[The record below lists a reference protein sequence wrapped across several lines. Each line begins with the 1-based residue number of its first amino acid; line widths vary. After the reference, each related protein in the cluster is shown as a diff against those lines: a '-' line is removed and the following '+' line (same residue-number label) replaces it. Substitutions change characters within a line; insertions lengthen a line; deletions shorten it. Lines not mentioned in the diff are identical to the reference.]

1 MKQLKFWKKRS
12 QGEMKLEKP
21 GKRKYKK
28 MIIPAVLALVV
39 LIVAVKAMMPKEVA
53 LPQVE
58 TYTVGRGDIAET
70 LDTTGVMQ
78 TEEMKTYFSPVG
90 AVVEKCDVKL
100 GEYVTA
106 GQKLA
111 SFRLTDLEEEYQE
124 AQLNFDSTMASYRE
138 AMAEGGKNASKYQTN
153 AQSAAI
159 LQRQVD
165 QKEAEVDALKASLD
179 NLSKDATKKSADDAN
194 WMNNRRNELTDEN
207 TKVDKEKTEKSLDL
221 QRKQNELTEI
231 QRQLSEKESVSA
243 NQTAADIASLNQRKA
258 ELEKDIDQ
266 LNERLSKLNI
276 RQIEISGELSK
287 LSTGE
292 DGDRQVAQADLQSR
306 YEKASS
312 ELAEL
317 KSDLAEA
324 EGKRDSA
331 EAGIMSGETRNK
343 LQISNNLSQL
353 SAMTVKER
361 IDMAKG
367 GILAEFSGII
377 TDVKVTEGSLA
388 SAGTEMFTI
397 SNAQNVSVEVSVN
410 KNDLEKVRVGQKAVV
425 TSVGNT
431 YQGTVERISHT
442 ATMNSQNV
450 PVVSAFIHIDNP
462 DENIYLGMEAKAL
475 ISLDSAEDV
484 LLIPSEALNEGKDGP
499 FCYVLENGVVAVR
512 LITMGLS
519 TDDYI
524 EVTGGLKE
532 GDQVIP
538 VLPQG
543 LVEGSQAETIGFG
556 QMEGMDGQPAEAPET
571 EDGQSEGAQE
581 TSANQQETSLGA
593 EVVSRVQ
600 SEKQQRTVQAPGGFP
615 DTLVAG
621 NFPRFRG
628 LGREVAEL

>member
-1 MKQLKFWKKRS
+1 MKQLKFWKNRGQRELKE
-12 QGEMKLEKP
+12 GKP
-21 GKRKYKK
+21 EGTHKKKYKK
-28 MIIPAVLALVV
+28 LIIVSVLVLAVLT
-39 LIVAVKAMMPKEVA
+39 VAVKAMMPKEVV

-78 TEEMKTYFSPVG
+78 TEEVKTYFSPVG

-111 SFRLTDLEEEYQE
+111 SFRLSDLEEEYQE
-124 AQLNFDSTMASYRE
+124 AQLNLDSTMASYRE

-179 NLSKDATKKSADDAN
+179 NMSKDATKKSADDTN

-221 QRKQNELTEI
+221 QRKQDELAKIEGQLDGAGTASGNQAAGDATGLNE
-231 QRQLSEKESVSA
+231 
-243 NQTAADIASLNQRKA
+243 RKA
-258 ELEKDIDQ
+258 QLEKDIDR
-266 LNERLSKLNI
+266 LNEQLSKLNI
-276 RQIEISGELSK
+276 RQIEISGELAT
-287 LSTGE
+287 LSVNE
-292 DGDRQVAQADLQSR
+292 DGDKKVAQADLQSR

-343 LQISNNLSQL
+343 LLISNNLSQL

-361 IDMAKG
+361 VEMARG
-367 GILAEFSGII
+367 GIVAEFSGII
-377 TDVKVTEGSLA
+377 TDVKVAEGSLA
-388 SAGTEMFTI
+388 AAGTEMFTV
-397 SNAQNVSVEVSVN
+397 SNAQNVNVEVSVN
-410 KNDLEKVRVGQKAVV
+410 KNDLEKVKVGQKAVI

-475 ISLDSAEDV
+475 ISLESAEDV

-499 FCYVLENGVVAVR
+499 FCYVLENGIVTVR
-512 LITMGLS
+512 LITLGLS

-532 GDQVIP
+532 GDQVISI
-538 VLPQG
+538 LPQG
-543 LVEGSQAETIGFG
+543 LTEGSQAEAVFG
-556 QMEGMDGQPAEAPET
+556 DMAGMDAGQAGKPEDGAEPET
-571 EDGQSEGAQE
+571 GAEQPGGEPESESGRQEEQSEGASEPAQGPSE
-581 TSANQQETSLGA
+581 SGQQETLPEA
-593 EVVSRVQ
+593 E
-600 SEKQQRTVQAPGGFP
+600 
-615 DTLVAG
+615 
-621 NFPRFRG
+621 
-628 LGREVAEL
+628 

>member
-1 MKQLKFWKKRS
+1 MKQLMFWKKRS
-12 QGEMKLEKP
+12 QSEMKLEKP
-21 GKRKYKK
+21 EGTGKRKYKK
-28 MIIPAVLALVV
+28 LIIPAVLALVV
-39 LIVAVKAMMPKEVA
+39 LTVAVKAMMPKEEM

-111 SFRLTDLEEEYQE
+111 SFRLSDLEEEYQE
-124 AQLNFDSTMASYRE
+124 AQLNYDSTMASYRE
-138 AMAEGGKNASKYQTN
+138 AMAEGGKSASKYQTG
-153 AQSAAI
+153 AQSAAV
-159 LQRQVD
+159 LQQQVN

-179 NLSKDATKKSADDAN
+179 NMEKDATKKAADDAN
-194 WMNNRRNELTDEN
+194 WLNNRRDELTDDS
-207 TKVDKEKTEKSLDL
+207 TKIDKEKTEKSLEL
-221 QRKQNELTEI
+221 QRKQDELAEI
-231 QRQLSEKESVSA
+231 QRQLGEKDSVSA
-243 NQTAADIASLNQRKA
+243 NQAAADTAGLNQRKA
-258 ELEKDIDQ
+258 ELEKDIDK
-266 LNERLSKLNI
+266 LNERLSKLSV

-287 LSTGE
+287 LSVSE
-292 DGDRQVAQADLQSR
+292 DADRKVAQADLQNR
-306 YEKASS
+306 YEKAAE

-343 LQISNNLSQL
+343 LLISNNLSQL

-361 IDMAKG
+361 VELAKE
-367 GILAEFSGII
+367 GIVAEFSGII
-377 TDVKVTEGSLA
+377 TDVKAAEGSLA
-388 SAGTEMFTI
+388 SAGMELFTV

-410 KNDLEKVRVGQKAVV
+410 KNDLEKVRVGQKAAV

-499 FCYVLENGVVAVR
+499 FCYVLDNGVVAVR
-512 LITMGLS
+512 LISLGLS

-524 EVTGGLKE
+524 EVTSGLKE

-543 LVEGSQAETIGFG
+543 LTEGSQAEAVGFG
-556 QMEGMDGQPAEAPET
+556 QMDGMDGQQSGEPENGA
-571 EDGQSEGAQE
+571 GQSEEEQE
-581 TSANQQETSLGA
+581 TAAGQQESENGQSGQQETS
-593 EVVSRVQ
+593 
-600 SEKQQRTVQAPGGFP
+600 SETR
-615 DTLVAG
+615 
-621 NFPRFRG
+621 R
-628 LGREVAEL
+628 